1 MNALISTRVH
11 QLSGSLVELKQ
22 KVREALTT
30 ELATAVGTAV
40 RDIIVVAT
48 LDRIIH
54 PPPRQPA
61 TTAPLGAWREER
73 YDRWG
78 EPRDPW
84 ADDDD
89 RPESSRYKLA
99 ERPDE
104 KSPRVVPATTAI
116 AVGMQVGRWWL
127 GRNGTLPTAVGFGI
141 LATTLGFAG
150 GPFGHAALA
159 VLAAAT
165 DLLTAESAV
174 ARPDPS

>member
-1 MNALISTRVH
+1 MNALITTRIH
-11 QLSGSLVELKQ
+11 KLSDSLVELKQ

-40 RDIIVVAT
+40 RDIIVVT
-48 LDRIIH
+48 MLDRMIH

-61 TTAPLGAWREER
+61 TTAPPGVWRQER
-73 YDRWG
+73 DDRWA

-84 ADDDD
+84 ADEDE
-89 RPESSRYKLA
+89 RPESSRYELA
-99 ERPDE
+99 ERNDE
-104 KSPRVVPATTAI
+104 KSPRVLPATTAL
-116 AVGMQVGRWWL
+116 AVGVQVGRWWL
-127 GRNGTLPTAVGFGI
+127 GRNGSLPTAVGFGI

-150 GPFGHAALA
+150 GPFAHAALA